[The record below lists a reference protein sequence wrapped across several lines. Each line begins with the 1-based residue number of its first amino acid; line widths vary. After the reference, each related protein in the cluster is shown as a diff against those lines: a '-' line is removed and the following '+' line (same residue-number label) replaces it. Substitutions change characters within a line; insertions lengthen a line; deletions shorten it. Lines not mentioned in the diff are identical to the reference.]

1 MTMQLTLIE
10 TPKDW
15 QLDEHTREVG
25 RAGLAKARAALRGG
39 RSIGPGAIPKV
50 PPAGERGDDDVGR
63 RRPAA

>member
-15 QLDEHTREVG
+15 QLDDHTRQVG
-25 RAGLAKARAALRGG
+25 RAGLVKARAALRDG
-39 RSIGPGAIPKV
+39 RSTRPDTIPKV
-50 PPAGERGDDDVGR
+50 PPGGDRGDHDVGR